1 MFDPEVYRDMCREL
15 RAPQEKIEEMIAMTE
30 NNKKKFHKP
39 LRTALALCAT
49 VAMMVVGV
57 AAANPEGLQEF
68 VINLGSI
75 VRVDRYRSDVT
86 TKDGETFSMVES
98 PAAKV
103 ENRDGRAILV
113 LNGEDE
119 ADITD
124 ALAQDQHYVFEDFTG
139 DTKITI
145 TVDGTADQWVMEKE
159 MGVVKE
165 DGSYHW
171 FGSEII
177 TSEDVDDALGGIFA
191 DGAFWV
197 TSELD
202 KNGQGAGTDTSD
214 VTASVTVVDEEDVAA
229 IREKFQD

>member
-1 MFDPEVYRDMCREL
+1 
-15 RAPQEKIEEMIAMTE
+15 MTE

-86 TKDGETFSMVES
+86 TKDGETFSM
-98 PAAKV
+98 
-103 ENRDGRAILV
+103 
-113 LNGEDE
+113 
-119 ADITD
+119 
-124 ALAQDQHYVFEDFTG
+124 VFEDFTG

-214 VTASVTVVDEEDVAA
+214 VTASVTVVDEDDVAA